1 MPRKAKATYKG
12 AVKRNFSKR
21 STSGKIKS
29 NKQTVDG
36 IKFAS
41 QLEAF
46 TYKKLKEMGLE
57 FDYEPRSYEIFPGF
71 TYVGDTWEQVGK
83 KPDLENK
90 GMKRVLPITY
100 TPDFVAKD
108 ESWVIECKGFANE
121 RFPYVWKMFK
131 QKLMDNNRGKITP
144 PPVLFIPKNQKQVLF
159 CIEEILKLNC

>member
-1 MPRKAKATYKG
+1 MPRKAKSTYKG
-12 AVKRNFSKR
+12 KVKRNYTKKV
-21 STSGKIKS
+21 STGKIKA
-29 NKQTVDG
+29 NKTQIDG

-46 TYKKLKEMGLE
+46 TYKQLKLAGLE
-57 FDYEPRSYEIFPGF
+57 FDYEPRSYEIYPKFVYPGE
-71 TYVGDTWEQVGK
+71 TWEQVGK

-90 GMKRVLPITY
+90 QLKTILPITY

-131 QKLMDNNRGKITP
+131 HRLIKGKKLP
-144 PPVLFIPKNQKQVLF
+144 ALFVPKNQKQVLF
-159 CIEEILKLNC
+159 SIQRILELQGC

>member
-1 MPRKAKATYKG
+1 MPRKAKSTYKG
-12 AVKRNFSKR
+12 KVKRNYTKKV
-21 STSGKIKS
+21 STGKIKA
-29 NKQTVDG
+29 NKTQIDG

-46 TYKKLKEMGLE
+46 TYKQLKLAGLE
-57 FDYEPRSYEIFPGF
+57 FDYEPRSYEIFPKF
-71 TYVGDTWEQVGK
+71 VYPAETWEQVGK

-90 GMKRVLPITY
+90 ELKTILPITY

-131 QKLMDNNRGKITP
+131 HRLIKGKRLP
-144 PPVLFIPKNQKQVLF
+144 ALFVPKNQKQVLF
-159 CIEEILKLNC
+159 SIQRILELQGC

>member
-12 AVKRNFSKR
+12 KVKRNFTKKV
-21 STSGKIKS
+21 STGKIKS
-29 NKQTVDG
+29 TKTQIDG

-46 TYKKLKEMGLE
+46 AYKKLKEAGLD
-57 FDYEPRSYEIFPGF
+57 FDYEPRSYEIFPKFVYPGE
-71 TYVGDTWEQVGK
+71 TWEQVGK

-90 GMKRVLPITY
+90 ELKTILPITY

-108 ESWVIECKGFANE
+108 GSWVIECKGFAND

-131 QKLMDNNRGKITP
+131 HKLIRDNKGGLP
-144 PPVLFIPKNQKQVLF
+144 ALFVPKNQKQILF
-159 CIEEILKLNC
+159 CIQRILELQEC